1 MLQQRSSKEKRKQ
14 RDNLARKINLMDQL
28 DSIFSTKNSAKN
40 IVTDVEEDWN
50 YLLIFELQLMLRY
63 FEAMLDWG
71 SDLEQIKSTAFNR
84 NFDSFQKIWR
94 NLLQKGKRL

>member
-14 RDNLARKINLMDQL
+14 TDNLARKINLMDQL

-40 IVTDVEEDWN
+40 IVTDVEEDWK

-84 NFDSFQKIWR
+84 IFDSFQKK
-94 NLLQKGKRL
+94 NLKKLATER